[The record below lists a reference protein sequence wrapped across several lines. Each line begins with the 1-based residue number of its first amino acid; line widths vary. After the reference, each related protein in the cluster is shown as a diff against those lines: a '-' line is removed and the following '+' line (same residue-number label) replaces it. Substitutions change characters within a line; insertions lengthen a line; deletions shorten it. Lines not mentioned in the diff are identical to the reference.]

1 MCKAK
6 DQRENYLLNNKFIG
20 VSSIN
25 ERVRTQEKRR
35 KSYY

>member
-6 DQRENYLLNNKFIG
+6 DQRDNYLLNNKFIG

-25 ERVRTQEKRR
+25 ERVIKI
-35 KSYY
+35 